1 MTNTA
6 RYFSSI
12 QKNTDLKSKV
22 LSKYNES
29 QIEEFLVYD
38 VLNQNENSTR
48 AISTYDPNDP
58 MITLAY
64 PSFSFFDESFEDH
77 LDSID
82 FTVIIDEN
90 FPELDSLNAFDING
104 NPIKILNYFD
114 EGIRYQVIKYSEEE
128 LAINLNTMTDYF
140 GNSAP
145 SSIVNFTPIRQI
157 GDYSLFALED
167 YGNAQHQDDGQYLF
181 GPSSPSMPL
190 DTPIIL
196 PPPDDPP
203 CYETTER
210 TLKEGKDVLHRIRF
224 SSKSCLETFESG
236 FHLPKV
242 ELIVTYAIV
251 SFNPSSTT
259 INVQLLDKTI
269 RLHYKYMTPDFSDP
283 LNLEIIEWNYPTM
296 GDVWQVVWI
305 ERDYWNKVEDE
316 FTLGYTWSIKIKD
329 PETDAEASHSATIGY
344 KIKQNKNDKKIGASL
359 LDYCDPV
366 LSEGYLGV
374 DGVSGY
380 KPYSC
385 NVTGG
390 FWFREIIEQ

>member
-1 MTNTA
+1 MKKLFLFAIAVLVLSNGCLKEQLRNREYQALDLNVRMTNTA

-210 TLKEGKDVLHRIRF
+210 T
-224 SSKSCLETFESG
+224 
-236 FHLPKV
+236 
-242 ELIVTYAIV
+242 
-251 SFNPSSTT
+251 
-259 INVQLLDKTI
+259 
-269 RLHYKYMTPDFSDP
+269 
-283 LNLEIIEWNYPTM
+283 
-296 GDVWQVVWI
+296 
-305 ERDYWNKVEDE
+305 
-316 FTLGYTWSIKIKD
+316 
-329 PETDAEASHSATIGY
+329 
-344 KIKQNKNDKKIGASL
+344 
-359 LDYCDPV
+359 
-366 LSEGYLGV
+366 
-374 DGVSGY
+374 
-380 KPYSC
+380 
-385 NVTGG
+385 
-390 FWFREIIEQ
+390 